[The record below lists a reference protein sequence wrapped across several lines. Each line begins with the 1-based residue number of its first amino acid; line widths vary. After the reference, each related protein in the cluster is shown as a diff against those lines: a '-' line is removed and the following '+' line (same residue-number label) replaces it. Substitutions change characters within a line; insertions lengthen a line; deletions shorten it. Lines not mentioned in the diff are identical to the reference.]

1 MRITNQWVYNSFV
14 NQINRNNTSLSE
26 LQSKISSGNKYL
38 RASENP
44 VDNALTMEYSS
55 EINEN
60 KQYVRNIEHT
70 KDWYN
75 TTDSAMTSLESII
88 QRIRELAIEG
98 ATDTTVEI
106 DRDAIAKEIDQL
118 LLEVV
123 NIANTKVNNEY
134 VFGGSITDQ
143 KPITYDIGQDPRYNA
158 NLLYLCIHPEHS

>member
-26 LQSKISSGNKYL
+26 LESKISSGNKYL

-70 KDWYN
+70 KDWYI
-75 TTDSAMTSLESII
+75 TVRAAIWYDCPVKAMLPKYAPPCSII
-88 QRIRELAIEG
+88 VRHHPHL
-98 ATDTTVEI
+98 
-106 DRDAIAKEIDQL
+106 
-118 LLEVV
+118 
-123 NIANTKVNNEY
+123 
-134 VFGGSITDQ
+134 
-143 KPITYDIGQDPRYNA
+143 
-158 NLLYLCIHPEHS
+158 LCIFRDHIKGFIPADIQGHTHSPYSAVLDIIGNGIRVI

>member
-75 TTDSAMTSLESII
+75 TTDSSLNLLFSVSENLLSKVP
-88 QRIRELAIEG
+88 Q
-98 ATDTTVEI
+98 T
-106 DRDAIAKEIDQL
+106 QL
-118 LLEVV
+118 L
-123 NIANTKVNNEY
+123 K
-134 VFGGSITDQ
+134 
-143 KPITYDIGQDPRYNA
+143 
-158 NLLYLCIHPEHS
+158 